1 MSQICGG
8 NNSQIFSISA
18 PASLTFVDK
27 NDNPKYEDREVFLKL
42 AQGQVKLEEIF
53 CKAAKTRPK
62 PTFNW
67 TIGLILVLLIN
78 FNFLLLKFNFTDG
91 KNISKVADVNFT
103 LHKMDVTGSTERTNL
118 EPEPEFLDV
127 KQMLEL
133 EVTGWLD
140 GKTLSCAVNR
150 LTEKEITGKEAIST
164 NVTFLVQGKVFGS
177 TPFSF

>member
-27 NDNPKYEDREVFLKL
+27 NDNPKYEDREVLFKL

-67 TIGLILVLLIN
+67 TIGLILVLVGQFRLLI
-78 FNFLLLKFNFTDG
+78 
-91 KNISKVADVNFT
+91 
-103 LHKMDVTGSTERTNL
+103 KMR
-118 EPEPEFLDV
+118 FHRW
-127 KQMLEL
+127 KKHFQ
-133 EVTGWLD
+133 
-140 GKTLSCAVNR
+140 SC
-150 LTEKEITGKEAIST
+150 
-164 NVTFLVQGKVFGS
+164 
-177 TPFSF
+177 